1 MAASG
6 INASFALGGTTY
18 GAADCLQSWQLNHAI
33 QELIYQCSG
42 VNKAAAGAVD
52 VTFSTSLALAAS
64 DTTKHAA
71 LDAGSTG
78 TFAAHPASDVTG
90 YIEITAT
97 DALVTRSNTTS
108 GPRSIITY
116 DITIRLQDITLAV
129 AAT

>member
-6 INASFALGGTTY
+6 ILASFKLGATTY
-18 GAADCLQSWQLNHAI
+18 SAADCLQSWQLAHSI

-52 VTFSTSLALAAS
+52 ATFSVSLALAAS

-78 TFAAHPASDVTG
+78 AFEAHPGGDSSG
-90 YIEITAT
+90 FIEITAT
-97 DALVTRSNTTS
+97 DSLVTRSNTTS
-108 GPRSIITY
+108 GPRSIISY
-116 DITIRLQDITLAV
+116 DLTIRLQDITLS